1 MALKPDAWDR
11 SLKPDAGDRSLYRS
25 ERQTQ
30 GDRRTP
36 PDQARRVCP
45 EHLAVPVRPQL
56 VMCGSLATPVRVVC
70 TACAGRLHRLCGSAC
85 AGLARSACAGLP
97 NPIRRQ
103 HKFAK
108 KQINLLF
115 IKEMTSEIREFPHSC
130 KHIKLY
136 KISAR
141 VEVRAGPTID

>member
-36 PDQARRVCP
+36 PDQARSVCL

-56 VMCGSLATPVRVVC
+56 AMCGSLTTPVRVVC
-70 TACAGRLHRLCGSAC
+70 TACAGLPVRVW
-85 AGLARSACAGLP
+85 LAAPVRVCQIRSAD
-97 NPIRRQ
+97 N
-103 HKFAK
+103 
-108 KQINLLF
+108 INLQ
-115 IKEMTSEIREFPHSC
+115 RN
-130 KHIKLY
+130 
-136 KISAR
+136 R
-141 VEVRAGPTID
+141 